1 MQRLGAALKQSALK
15 PRALT
20 DKEEWE
26 RQQEGYETESDAGV
40 DATEAE
46 GGRGSSK
53 DIEGK
58 EGAFSFLSLPTFC
71 LPFPLLLP
79 LLPLVLT
86 FPPL

>member
-26 RQQEGYETESDAGV
+26 RQQEGYETESEHEV

-46 GGRGSSK
+46 GVQGSSK
-53 DIEGK
+53 DVEGR
-58 EGAFSFLSLPTFC
+58 EGAFLLFPPPFPASSPFFILSLP
-71 LPFPLLLP
+71 LAS
-79 LLPLVLT
+79 
-86 FPPL
+86 